1 MQYEGKIIFIGN
13 VETVGQNWLQKRTFV
28 LEEHTD
34 REFKWGIA
42 IDLIKDKVDLIS
54 SYKVWDMV
62 KVSLNFR
69 TNYSE
74 NTQRYYNSITARR
87 IDPLDGSTTWT
98 SHGVS
103 SSDDDL
109 PF

>member
-42 IDLIKDKVDLIS
+42 IDLIN